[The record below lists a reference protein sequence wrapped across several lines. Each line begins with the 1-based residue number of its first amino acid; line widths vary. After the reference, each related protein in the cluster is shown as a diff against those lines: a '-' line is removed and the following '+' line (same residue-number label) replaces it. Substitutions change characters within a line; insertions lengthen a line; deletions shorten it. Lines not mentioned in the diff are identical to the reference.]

1 MSSTSAGQLQ
11 HGKAVLLDN
20 YSYLAN
26 AIVPEDILPEMF
38 ARTLVTKSQKE
49 KADSHSE
56 KNCKNEVLL
65 GSLIDRQE
73 VGAFEKFCDVLSAT
87 SGQEYIADRLKECK
101 LTCCYVP
108 IRLLWLHKYITMTSF
123 QGLLHVFV
131 LWLSFSIIHRSR
143 RAPALINEHKLTK
156 NRGSLEMR
164 LCYIKKMFCFVFNIN
179 ACLFY
184 CFSLFWLYT
193 GFTQT
198 CKDPSCTFCKM
209 LDTKKPGKKK
219 GERLKTRW
227 SIHGPRLP

>member
-38 ARTLVTKSQKE
+38 ARKLITKSQKE

-56 KNCKNEVLL
+56 KYCKNEVLL
-65 GSLIDRQE
+65 GSLIARQE
-73 VGAFEKFCDVLSAT
+73 VGAFQKFCDVLTAT

-108 IRLLWLHKYITMTSF
+108 IRLLCFHNSF
-123 QGLLHVFV
+123 PGLPHVFV

-143 RAPALINEHKLTK
+143 RAAALINEHKLA
-156 NRGSLEMR
+156 
-164 LCYIKKMFCFVFNIN
+164 KKQ
-179 ACLFY
+179 
-184 CFSLFWLYT
+184 
-193 GFTQT
+193 G
-198 CKDPSCTFCKM
+198 
-209 LDTKKPGKKK
+209 KPGSE
-219 GERLKTRW
+219 GENVLFLT
-227 SIHGPRLP
+227 